1 MNPTPENPP
10 PENPPPPAPGPETS
24 APGAEAPASPVP
36 RLSPSEENY
45 LKVVYA
51 LREWAPADVTTGRL
65 ATALGVAPASATA
78 MVGKL
83 VSRGFLD
90 HPPYGSVNLT
100 PEGLSAALSV
110 VRRHRLIESFLVEH
124 LGYSWDEV
132 HDEAEVLEHTVSQ
145 RFVDRIDALLGHPT
159 ADPHGDPIPTSQ
171 GDPRRQEAERLD
183 TVTDGEA
190 LVVRVSDSSPD
201 ILRACA
207 DAGAVPGATLDVAP
221 ARTVLPEAAV
231 SSIWVRRLDA

>member
-1 MNPTPENPP
+1 MNPAPVNPAPENP
-10 PENPPPPAPGPETS
+10 APD
-24 APGAEAPASPVP
+24 APAAGAPVPAGGPP

-100 PEGLSAALSV
+100 AAGLTAALSV

-145 RFVDRIDALLGHPT
+145 RFVDRIDALLGHPA

-171 GDPRRQEAERLD
+171 GEPRRQDAERLD
-183 TVTDGEA
+183 AVLDGRA
-190 LVVRVSDSSPD
+190 LVVRVSDASPD
-201 ILRACA
+201 VLRACA
-207 DAGAVPGATLDVAP
+207 EAGAVPGATLEVAL
-221 ARTVLPEAAV
+221 ARRTLPEEAV
-231 SSIWVRRLDA
+231 GSIWVQRVEA